1 MTRNATSGAGA
12 PLRWEIVEGEGIGPV
27 RLGMTKRAVR
37 GVLGEPNMTERAGK
51 IGGVKTPAVDRFLGS
66 AVQVEYVDQRVSF
79 VGVHRGPEVDVV
91 LRGVHVFDVLFRE
104 LAPWLAS
111 QVGVDPTDDD
121 FPTAWVFPESALSLW
136 RESDELEFATRPPA
150 GAQVKASL
158 RLDQIGIDKRFSRSP
173 TRVKCGPMPAPRPGI
188 TKRHP
193 SDVWREIDAMDPASR
208 GWAQLV
214 ADLRS
219 RAGAMSDRS

>member
-1 MTRNATSGAGA
+1 
-12 PLRWEIVEGEGIGPV
+12 
-27 RLGMTKRAVR
+27 
-37 GVLGEPNMTERAGK
+37 MTERAGK

-121 FPTAWVFPESALSLW
+121 FPTAWVFPGLALSLW
-136 RESDELEFATRPPA
+136 RESDELEFTTRPPA
-150 GAQVKASL
+150 CPQVKSSL
-158 RLDQIGIDKRFSRSP
+158 RLDQIGIDRRFSKSK
-173 TRVKCGPMPAPRPGI
+173 TRVKCGPMPAPRSGLGSRQPADLW
-188 TKRHP
+188 
-193 SDVWREIDAMDPASR
+193 SEIDRTDPSSAS
-208 GWAQLV
+208 WAALV
-214 ADLRS
+214 ARL
-219 RAGAMSDRS
+219 RAGATAV